1 MSDHENNYSSDNDS
15 FIFDDEEKS
24 KDVVSTIPNSI
35 GSSSVLNNS
44 SNQLNENYYPLKNT
58 WVLYDH
64 TKSDS
69 DTYEA
74 STRKI
79 CEFNNVINFW
89 QIFNNYPVPSKLFND
104 GIHRPLMK
112 CNGISKEIS
121 SISVFKKGI
130 LPKWEDPVNKYGA
143 EFSKRKFN
151 KKDSLKELD
160 SNWIDILMAC
170 IGCTIDN
177 SVTGIRVVD
186 SSSQKKNEHTGINE
200 FKVLY
205 RIELWF
211 DNIGKKQIIEEQFKD
226 ILNVEDS
233 KALYYK
239 EHNVS
244 ND

>member
-1 MSDHENNYSSDNDS
+1 MSDHENYYSSDESSD
-15 FIFDDEEKS
+15 DDEIS
-24 KDVVSTIPNSI
+24 VPTQTVPNKN
-35 GSSSVLNNS
+35 L
-44 SNQLNENYYPLKNT
+44 YPLKNT
-58 WVLYDH
+58 WIVYDH

-69 DTYEA
+69 ETYEA

-89 QIFNNYPVPSKLFND
+89 QIFNNYPNPSKLFNN
-104 GIHRPLMK
+104 GITRPIMK
-112 CNGISKEIS
+112 CIDNNKTITKEIS

-143 EFSKRKFN
+143 EFSKRKFS

-160 SNWIDILMAC
+160 TNWIDILVAC
-170 IGCTIDN
+170 VSCAIDS

-186 SSSQKKNEHTGINE
+186 SSASKKNEHTGITE

-211 DNIGKKQIIEEQFKD
+211 DNIAKKQIIEDQFKN
-226 ILNVEDS
+226 IMAIEDP
-233 KALYYK
+233 KAIYYK
-239 EHNVS
+239 EHNV
-244 ND
+244 

>member
-1 MSDHENNYSSDNDS
+1 MSDHENYYSSDD
-15 FIFDDEEKS
+15 
-24 KDVVSTIPNSI
+24 
-35 GSSSVLNNS
+35 NS
-44 SNQLNENYYPLKNT
+44 SIFEENEIPDINSLIIPKKLNENLYPLKNT
-58 WVLYDH
+58 WVMYDH

-69 DTYEA
+69 ETYEA

-89 QIFNNYPVPSKLFND
+89 QIFNNYPNPSKLFNN
-104 GIHRPLMK
+104 GIYRPIMK
-112 CNGISKEIS
+112 CADGNKEIS

-160 SNWIDILMAC
+160 SNWLDILMAC
-170 IGCTIDN
+170 IGCVIDQ

-186 SSSQKKNEHTGINE
+186 SSAPKKNEHTGTTE

-211 DNIGKKQIIEEQFKD
+211 DNIAKKQIIEDQFKN
-226 ILNVEDS
+226 ILSIEDPR
-233 KALYYK
+233 AIYYK
-239 EHNVS
+239 EHNIPS
-244 ND
+244 KNE